1 MVNIFSFNKM
11 QVNTFQIKIS
21 GLVQGVGFRPFIFVL
36 AESLNLK
43 GWVENRNDGVL
54 IKVTCSKKQVEGF
67 IKQIKEQAP
76 LASSIKEINLSKI
89 NFETF
94 KNFKIKKS
102 ESTSNAVT
110 EVSPDIAVCD
120 ACLEDIK
127 NQKHRLNY
135 AFTNCTNCGPRFTI
149 IKDLPY
155 DREKTTMAEFEMCE
169 TCKAEYTNVYDRR
182 FHAQPVACNTCGP
195 HYTLH
200 YKCNFISNINDIID
214 VVSYLAEEGKVLAI
228 KGLGGYH
235 LMCDAKNED
244 AVIKLRKIKN
254 RETKA
259 FAVMVKDIDSAKKYA
274 NISSSEMQELS
285 SWQRPIILLKS
296 NNNIAPSVTNKLNS
310 IGIMLPYMPFHHLLF
325 EKLKTDAIV
334 LTSGNITD
342 EPIITSND
350 EASKTFAGKTD
361 AIVTYNRK
369 IYNRTDDSVG
379 IVVNEKLRLF
389 RRSRGYVPAPI
400 ITKFNT
406 EGIFATGSEFVNCFC
421 IGKGNQ
427 AIMSQHIGDLKNL
440 ETYDFYKESYNLYK
454 KLFRFKPKVIVCD
467 LHPDY
472 LSSKFAEKLKSEN
485 PEIELIKVQHHH
497 AHIASCMAENGLDE
511 KVIGISFDGVGLGDD
526 RNIWGGEFFINDLA
540 SYNRFTHF
548 EYIKVAGGD
557 MVSKEPWR
565 SAVSYLYHYFGDD
578 IFNEINSFTEKIGTD
593 KVKMYLQILKS
604 NFNTYNTS
612 SAGRLFDAVASLT
625 GIVNNAGY
633 HAEAPMRLESVV
645 SENIAES
652 YNYTINEV
660 ISLKETFLGII
671 SDLKNNIETS
681 IISAKFHNTI
691 VEIIIETAK
700 IIKQKTGIKKV
711 VLSGGTFQNKYLLSN
726 IENRLSENNFVVYS
740 SSQIPSNDGGIALG
754 QLIIGAK
761 KLF

>member
-1 MVNIFSFNKM
+1 MSKNK
-11 QVNTFQIKIS
+11 TYKIKIT

-36 AESLNLK
+36 AENLNLK

-54 IKVTCSKKQVEGF
+54 IKVTCSKKQVEYF
-67 IKQIKEQAP
+67 IKQIKKQAP
-76 LASSIKEINLSKI
+76 IASSIKEIGLAEI
-89 NFETF
+89 NFENF
-94 KNFKIKKS
+94 KIFKIKKS
-102 ESTSNAVT
+102 ESTTNAVT

-127 NQKHRLNY
+127 TQKHRLNY

-155 DREKTTMAEFEMCE
+155 DREKTTMAKFEMCE

-182 FHAQPVACNTCGP
+182 FHAQPIACNTCGP
-195 HYTLH
+195 HYSLH
-200 YKCNFISNINDIID
+200 YKCNFITNIKDIID
-214 VVSYLAEEGKVLAI
+214 VVSYLTEEGKIIAM

-244 AVIKLRKIKN
+244 AVTKLRNIKN
-254 RETKA
+254 RESKA
-259 FAVMVKDIDSAKKYA
+259 FAVMIKDINSAKKYA
-274 NISSSEMQELS
+274 NISSMEMQELS
-285 SWQRPIILLKS
+285 SWQRPIIILTSKHKL
-296 NNNIAPSVTNKLNS
+296 AQSVTNKLNS

-334 LTSGNITD
+334 LTSGNLTD
-342 EPIITSND
+342 EPIITDN
-350 EASKTFAGKTD
+350 ENASITFAGKAN

-369 IYNRTDDSVG
+369 IHNRTDDSVG
-379 IVVNEKLRLF
+379 IVINKRLRLL
-389 RRSRGYVPAPI
+389 RRSRGFAPSPI

-440 ETYDFYKESYNLYK
+440 ETYEFYTESYNLYK
-454 KLFRFKPKVIVCD
+454 KLFRFKPKTIVCD

-472 LSSKFAEKLKSEN
+472 LSSKFAEKLKTGN
-485 PEIELIKVQHHH
+485 PKIKLIKVQHHH
-497 AHIASCMAENGLDE
+497 AHVASCMAENGLDE

-526 RNIWGGEFFINDLA
+526 GNIWGGEFFINDLA
-540 SYNRFTHF
+540 NYERFTHF

-565 SAVSYLYHYFGDD
+565 SAVSYLYHYFGED
-578 IFNEINSFTEKIGTD
+578 IFKELNFFTEKIGAD
-593 KVKMYLQILKS
+593 KLKMYLQILKS
-604 NFNTYNTS
+604 DFNTYNTS
-612 SAGRLFDAVASLT
+612 STGRLFDAIASLT
-625 GIVNNAGY
+625 GVINKAAY
-633 HAEAPMRLESVV
+633 HAEAPMRLESVI

-660 ISLKETFLGII
+660 ISFKETFSGII

-691 VEIIIETAK
+691 IELIVK
-700 IIKQKTGIKKV
+700 VSKKMKQKTGINKV

-726 IENRLSENNFVVYS
+726 IENKLSENNFQVYT

-761 KLF
+761 QKS